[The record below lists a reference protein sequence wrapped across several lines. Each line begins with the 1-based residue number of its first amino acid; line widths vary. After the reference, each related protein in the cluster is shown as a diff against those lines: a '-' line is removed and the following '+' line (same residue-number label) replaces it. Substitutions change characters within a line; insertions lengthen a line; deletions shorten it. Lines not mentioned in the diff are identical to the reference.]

1 MKAIRHQI
9 AHAKREMAVL
19 LLMLAAPAAALVMG
33 IAMAQSPPV
42 TESSPAHRCEGLP
55 SITMTVSAL
64 TLAAG
69 NDLTEQATAP
79 SGDCTLTVT
88 LYASAHTLADPQLE
102 SDETCTVTVTAS
114 PRNDGTAV
122 EVQRRGICGTLPV
135 ETRIDLSPE
144 SARPTEATGASSY
157 PVSAISRIWVWGLPP
172 TGVWAESYVRGV
184 WDYHPDN
191 VLLREVT
198 YPSASSTHHLLIES
212 EDRRVRESYAP
223 NDVHVTVSNRMQWRY
238 LVDDR
243 FTTIATL
250 TIRPDGA
257 FSCGHWF
264 SGMRINPRGD
274 EIGAF
279 IGECLP

>member
-9 AHAKREMAVL
+9 ARAKREMAVL
-19 LLMLAAPAAALVMG
+19 LLVLAVSAAALAMS
-33 IAMAQSPPV
+33 IAMAQPPSV
-42 TESSPAHRCEGLP
+42 AESSPDHRCEGLP

-69 NDLTEQATAP
+69 NDLVEQATAP

-102 SDETCTVTVTAS
+102 SDEACTVTVTAS
-114 PRNDGTAV
+114 PRSDGTAV
-122 EVQRRGICGTLPV
+122 EVQRRGICGTLPA
-135 ETRIDLSPE
+135 ETRIDLSPK
-144 SARPTEATGASSY
+144 SATPTEAAEASSY
-157 PVSAISRIWVWGLPP
+157 PVIAISRVWVWGLPP
-172 TGVWAESYVRGV
+172 TGIWAESHVRGV

-198 YPSASSTHHLLIES
+198 YPSVSSTHHLLIES

-223 NDVHVTVSNRMQWRY
+223 NDVHITASNRMQWRY

-250 TIRPDGA
+250 TMRPDGA

-279 IGECLP
+279 MGECLP